1 MSSEKRKI
9 AYIDGKPYEIGANH
23 TSILK
28 FVKSYVGE
36 KKVPTL
42 CDDPNLAPYGACR
55 VCSVEVALEKD
66 GPTKVV
72 ASCHTPVAENQHI
85 FTTNENLHSLRKN
98 IVELVLTDHPMEC
111 DTCEV
116 NNNCELQTVA
126 NDLGIKDHRYNSP
139 KQHKGIP
146 RDTSHDYM
154 RMNLDNC
161 INCGRCVRACD
172 EIQGSFVLT
181 MSGRGFESRIT
192 TDNDMMFGDSSC
204 VSCGA
209 CAHTCPTDAIS
220 DVYQSKS
227 AAIDKKVRTT
237 CSYCGVGCNLEASI
251 KDDKVVA
258 IDTPKETEVNAGH
271 TCIKGRYAFGFYDHP
286 DRLKTPLIKRNGKF
300 EEASW
305 DEAYHFIKNEM
316 QRITKNHGPDAFAGI
331 SSARCTNEENYIFQ
345 KMIRAVVG
353 TNSVDCCARICH
365 SPTAWGMQQTFG
377 TGAATNS
384 TEDIYHADLF
394 LVIGANPTNAH
405 PVTGAKIKQQVMK
418 GKKLIVLDPITTE
431 LAKLADYHIKLRPGT
446 NVAVLNMMLH
456 FIIKSKLY
464 NEDFVRDRTEGFDN
478 FIKEIERQDVDQ
490 LAKAAG
496 VDKQLVKEA
505 AIAYATAK
513 NSMEFHGLGVTEHE
527 QGSKTVML
535 IADLAMITGNIGRK
549 GVGVNPLRGQNNVQG
564 AADMG
569 CQPHQGAG
577 YFEVADEKNQK
588 FYSEKYGVTH
598 PTKAGLK
605 IPQMFDAA
613 IKKELKGLWIIGED
627 IVQTDPNSSHVV
639 EAMNSLELLVVQ
651 EIFMSETAKLA
662 TVVLPGTT
670 FLEKDG
676 TFTNTERRIQRVNRA
691 VPPLPGTKP
700 DGVIVTDMMQK
711 LGFDQPTYDADKML
725 AEIADVVPFFK
736 GVTRERLGKFGLQW
750 PVKEDGTDT
759 QILHTETFK
768 IGKGRLKNFD
778 WKESTEVETNKK
790 DYPLILTTSRV
801 LQHYNAAT
809 MTRRTKNINIVD
821 EDILLIHPKDA
832 ADRDLNT
839 GDIGRLYSGRGE
851 VALKVEVTD
860 KVKQGIVFTTFHFP
874 EHMVNMVTGHGKD
887 EETMC
892 AEYKVSAVE
901 VQKISNQFKTTIEPK
916 DYQAEVK

>member
-1 MSSEKRKI
+1 
-9 AYIDGKPYEIGANH
+9 
-23 TSILK
+23 
-28 FVKSYVGE
+28 
-36 KKVPTL
+36 
-42 CDDPNLAPYGACR
+42 
-55 VCSVEVALEKD
+55 
-66 GPTKVV
+66 
-72 ASCHTPVAENQHI
+72 
-85 FTTNENLHSLRKN
+85 
-98 IVELVLTDHPMEC
+98 
-111 DTCEV
+111 
-116 NNNCELQTVA
+116 
-126 NDLGIKDHRYNSP
+126 
-139 KQHKGIP
+139 
-146 RDTSHDYM
+146 
-154 RMNLDNC
+154 
-161 INCGRCVRACD
+161 
-172 EIQGSFVLT
+172 
-181 MSGRGFESRIT
+181 
-192 TDNDMMFGDSSC
+192 
-204 VSCGA
+204 
-209 CAHTCPTDAIS
+209 
-220 DVYQSKS
+220 
-227 AAIDKKVRTT
+227 
-237 CSYCGVGCNLEASI
+237 
-251 KDDKVVA
+251 
-258 IDTPKETEVNAGH
+258 
-271 TCIKGRYAFGFYDHP
+271 
-286 DRLKTPLIKRNGKF
+286 
-300 EEASW
+300 
-305 DEAYHFIKNEM
+305 
-316 QRITKNHGPDAFAGI
+316 
-331 SSARCTNEENYIFQ
+331 
-345 KMIRAVVG
+345 MIRAAVG

-464 NEDFVRDRTEGFDN
+464 NADFIRDRTEGFDN
-478 FIKEIERQDVDQ
+478 FLKEIERQDVDK
-490 LAKAAG
+490 LAKVAG

-505 AIAYATAK
+505 AIAYATSK

-577 YFEVADEKNQK
+577 YFEVADKKNQK
-588 FYSEKYGVTH
+588 FYTEKYGVTH
-598 PTKAGLK
+598 PTKPGLK
-605 IPQMFDAA
+605 IPQMFEAA
-613 IKKELKGLWIIGED
+613 INKELKGVWIIGED
-627 IVQTDPNSSHVV
+627 IVQTDPNSAHVI

-676 TFTNTERRIQRVNRA
+676 TFTNTERRVQRVNRA

-700 DGVIVTDMMQK
+700 DGVIVTEMMQK
-711 LGFDQPTYDADKML
+711 LGFNQPTYDANQVL
-725 AEIADVVPFFK
+725 EEIADIVPFFK
-736 GVTRERLGKFGLQW
+736 GITRERLGKLGLQW

-759 QILHTETFK
+759 QILHTDEFK
-768 IGKGRLKNFD
+768 LGRGRLKNFD
-778 WKESTEVETNKK
+778 WKESTEIETNKK
-790 DYPLILTTSRV
+790 EYPLILTTSRV

-809 MTRRTKNINIVD
+809 MTRRTSNINIVD
-821 EDILLIHPKDA
+821 EDVLLVHPKDA

-860 KVKQGIVFTTFHFP
+860 KVKEGIVFTTFHFP

-892 AEYKVSAVE
+892 AEYKVSSVQ
-901 VQKISNQFKTTIEPK
+901 VQKISNQFKTEIQPK
-916 DYQAEVK
+916 ENQAEVS